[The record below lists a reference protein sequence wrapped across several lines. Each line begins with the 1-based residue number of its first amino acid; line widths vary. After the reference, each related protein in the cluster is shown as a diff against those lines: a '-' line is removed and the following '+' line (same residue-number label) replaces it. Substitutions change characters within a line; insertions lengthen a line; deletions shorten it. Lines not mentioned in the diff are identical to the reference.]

1 MKNFQ
6 MNKILGYLYIV
17 FGLILFFLV
26 AWNFLIKAGIALIG
40 LYFVS
45 LGFKMQ
51 GYPVSRFLFMAQQW
65 RSRF

>member
-1 MKNFQ
+1 MERSQ
-6 MNKILGYLYIV
+6 LNKVLSFFYIV
-17 FGLILFFLV
+17 CGLVIFFY
-26 AWNFLIKAGIALIG
+26 ASWEFLIRAAFAGSG
-40 LYFVS
+40 LYLVS